1 MVTQTRSHEGV
12 TYGHMRGNY
21 ILLSTLLIA
30 GCDARQTA
38 SVPVDFSHS

>member
-30 GCDARQTA
+30 GCDAMRCEA
-38 SVPVDFSHS
+38 DSKCSS